1 MLVDGV
7 WALFGSGN
15 WDPRSYRLNFEF
27 NVEAYDP
34 MLGARLERF
43 VADRIDAAHPV
54 SSTELRDRHL
64 ALKLRDGVAWLF
76 SPYL

>member
-7 WALFGSGN
+7 WVLFGSGN

-34 MLGARLERF
+34 KLGARLERF
-43 VADRIDAAHPV
+43 VADRIDAARPV
-54 SSTELRDRHL
+54 SVEELHDRHL